1 MGRKAI
7 IEDHQ
12 GTATPFAATP
22 AASKIGT
29 VDNMVAPLTQRS
41 VAHRSTGKK
50 IQPHQQRIIR
60 AIYDGT
66 QIEGSALGADFHAW
80 AEDVHLRRGKLDRKK
95 KISPDQLS
103 EVLGFDH
110 GPVELERYI
119 FAVERYLLD
128 RAIRTIEHALDVPI
142 EALADSPHSLS
153 AGRDLCTHA
162 RSLLA
167 AELPHDLEFDDTQV
181 NDMIMRSTNGHLSDE
196 FQAEFM
202 TLVPR
207 AVRHAIGSFYTP
219 AWLARHVLREVG
231 YRFEDPASLQRSVC
245 DPACGSG
252 VFLIAAAE
260 EIRQAVVDGGV
271 SPQEGMNLVLSQ
283 LHGIDVE
290 LVPCLLAMASLTVAA
305 KAIGTIGSIPL
316 ESVASGIENLDSL
329 DARDGAERF
338 DVIVGNPPW
347 VNWEYMPAEY
357 REKHGQL
364 WFYLDVFEAKGKTMS
379 FSKEDISALFTAH
392 AIYYRLKADGKFAF
406 ILPESLFK
414 STRNHRAF
422 RRFELG
428 IERSPFEVSALE
440 DFVQVKPFE
449 GVANRTV
456 VIYGR
461 NGSNT
466 EFPVPVTT
474 WTGFARKIQPLTG
487 TSALNGHADHGFA
500 QQSDATDRGSSWSTG
515 SGAALDTH
523 RRLDGKNAYRGRT
536 GLFTG
541 GANAVYHVRPL
552 GESREGVLRVAN
564 VVERAKRKVP
574 QVEVELEDVYVYPF
588 LRGRDVKQWQS
599 QVELGA
605 LLPHTPETKM
615 APVSESNLATTSP
628 RLLDYFNGFK
638 DILDE
643 RKGFSAWEQT
653 FRETGF
659 YACQRVGDYTFSD
672 WKVVWRYIS
681 PTFTSC
687 VLGPIEFAGMP
698 SKPAIPNEKLMLI
711 ACESQDEAYF
721 VGGVLSGSVVVDHVH
736 SRMVSTQI
744 SPSIIAGV
752 AVPKFDPSSDAHAE
766 IARICKAGHESMK
779 GGSAPSAE
787 SIASLDALV
796 ASLWEIN
803 SSMAEA
809 ARVRNPF

>member
-1 MGRKAI
+1 MPIA
-7 IEDHQ
+7 
-12 GTATPFAATP
+12 
-22 AASKIGT
+22 
-29 VDNMVAPLTQRS
+29 DNLSSADDSVAPPTRRS
-41 VAHRSTGKK
+41 GARRSPSKS
-50 IQPHQQRIIR
+50 IQPHQQRIVG
-60 AIYDGT
+60 AIYDAS
-66 QIEGSALGADFHAW
+66 QIEGSALGADFRTW
-80 AEDVHLRRGKLDRKK
+80 AEDVHIRRGDLDRKK
-95 KISPDQLS
+95 KLSRSQLS
-103 EVLGFDH
+103 EALGGDH
-110 GPVELERYI
+110 DSIELERYI

-128 RAIRTIEHALDVPI
+128 RAIRTIEKALDVPL
-142 EALADSPHSLS
+142 EKTRADLPRTLT
-153 AGRDLCTHA
+153 AGREL
-162 RSLLA
+162 SLHVRTLLE
-167 AELPHDLEFDDTQV
+167 AELSRDLELDNTQV
-181 NDMIMRSTNGHLSDE
+181 GDMIMRSTDGHLNDE

-219 AWLARHVLREVG
+219 AWLARHVVREVG
-231 YRFEDPASLQRSVC
+231 YRHEDPASLQRSVC

-260 EIRQAVVDGGV
+260 EIRQAVVEGGM
-271 SPQEGMNLVLSQ
+271 SPHEGMDLVLSQ
-283 LHGIDVE
+283 LHGIDIE
-290 LVPCLLAMASLTVAA
+290 LVPCMLATASLTVAA
-305 KAIGTIGSIPL
+305 KAVGAIGSVPL
-316 ESVASGIENLDSL
+316 ENVASGIENLDSL
-329 DARDGAERF
+329 DARDGAETF

-357 REKHGQL
+357 RDKHGQL
-364 WFYLDVFEAKGKTMS
+364 WFDLDVFDAKGRTMS

-392 AIYYRLKADGKFAF
+392 AIYYRLKSDGDFAF

-422 RRFELG
+422 RHFELG
-428 IERSPFEVSALE
+428 FEKAPYQVTALE

-461 NGSNT
+461 NGRET

-474 WTGFARKIQPLTG
+474 WSGFARKIQPLTG
-487 TSALNGHADHGFA
+487 TYALQGQADHGFA
-500 QQSDATDRGSSWSTG
+500 QRADATDLGSSWSTG

-523 RRLDGKNAYRGRT
+523 RSLDGKNAYRGRT

-552 GESREGVLRVAN
+552 GKSQEGILRVAN
-564 VVERAKRKVP
+564 VVERAKRPVP
-574 QVEVELEDVYVYPF
+574 QVEVELEDIYVYPF
-588 LRGRDVKQWQS
+588 LRGRDVKQWES

-615 APVSESNLATTSP
+615 APVAESDLATTSP
-628 RLLDYFNGFK
+628 RLLEYFEGFK

-711 ACESQDEAYF
+711 ACDSEEEAYY
-721 VGGVLSGSVVVDHVH
+721 VGGVLAGSVVVDHVH

-752 AVPKFDPSSDAHAE
+752 AVPKFEPSSDAHAE
-766 IARICKAGHESMK
+766 IARICRAGHEAAK
-779 GGSAPSAE
+779 GGIAPSAE
-787 SIASLDALV
+787 SIARLDALV
-796 ASLWEIN
+796 AALWELDAGV
-803 SSMAEA
+803 AEA